1 MILHVLNSSKVGG
14 VEGAVLRNIAAL
26 GEPVSTVFLLEERCP
41 GGTGGR
47 DHAAAL
53 GLPVCEIPVRSR
65 IDRQAVR
72 ELAQA
77 FARLSPRIVHAHDVK
92 ASTYALL
99 AAKLAGIDAALF
111 STHHGIH
118 GRPDGKT
125 RFYERF
131 YTKVVLPGYD
141 RVLAVSLADGEEL
154 GETLGPRVRVHHNG
168 VDGRCV
174 APEDRPRTQAAI
186 RAEWPALPEGA
197 AILGVVARLSPE
209 KGHRRVLDVCAALR
223 QRHPALRWHLV
234 CFGVGPLAGA
244 LAGHTAALHLED
256 HVTWAGPRPR
266 VGDELAGLDVLLSM
280 SLAEGL
286 PLNVIEAGWAATPV
300 VATAVGGTPDL
311 LGDPPAGVLV
321 PPWEANDG
329 IADRIAALVRD
340 PSLASALGRA
350 LQARVASRFSGTV
363 WRARLL
369 ELYRPFLDGAAGPES
384 QRSRSGRPVP

>member
-14 VEGAVLRNIAAL
+14 VEGAILRNIAGLCERVA
-26 GEPVSTVFLLEERCP
+26 TVFLLEERCP
-41 GGTGGR
+41 GGTAGR
-47 DHAAAL
+47 DFAEAL
-53 GLPVCEIPVRSR
+53 GLPVCEILVRSR

-77 FARLSPRIVHAHDVK
+77 FAGLAPRIVHAHDVK

-99 AAKLAGIDAALF
+99 AAKLARIDAALF

-131 YTKVVLPGYD
+131 YTKVVLPRYD
-141 RVLAVSLADGEEL
+141 RVLAVSFADAEEL
-154 GETLGPRVRVHHNG
+154 AETLAPRVRVHLNG
-168 VDGRCV
+168 VDGRRV
-174 APEDRPRTQAAI
+174 AAEDRPRVSAAV
-186 RAEWPALPEGA
+186 RAAWPVLPEDA

-209 KGHRRVLDVCAALR
+209 KGHARVLDVCAALR
-223 QRHPALRWHLV
+223 RRHPALRWHLV
-234 CFGVGPLAGA
+234 CFGAGSLADS
-244 LAGHTAALHLED
+244 LAQHTAALGLEG
-256 HVTWAGPRPR
+256 HVTWAGSRPR

-280 SLAEGL
+280 SVAEGL

-300 VATAVGGTPDL
+300 VATAVGGTTDL

-321 PPWEANDG
+321 PPWEANDA
-329 IADRIAALVRD
+329 IADRLAALLRS
-340 PSLASALGRA
+340 PSHASALGKA
-350 LQARVASRFSGTV
+350 LQARVASRFSGAV

-369 ELYRPFLDGAAGPES
+369 ELYGPFLDG
-384 QRSRSGRPVP
+384 QRPRQPAQSPG